1 MILFLA
7 KIKNGFDNNARDIVK
22 YLEFKGFECDH
33 YFSGL
38 HIEGACFSGF
48 EKELREVVEN
58 NFDALETI
66 LTRDEFMKL
75 FELDDKISAL
85 GYGIKKDSEKYLE
98 GMTILDEYKNTIEK
112 KLTSEENKRLFEKVI
127 IDEKEFVKNEYDLT
141 DDEVEFVFGNYGLE
155 YQDRA
160 IISAV
165 YNDEFDFIEEEKF
178 AFGYDKVPYFD
189 DNAFLDDLLQNECN
203 IRLESGKIVTY
214 AY

>member
-1 MILFLA
+1 MSIRTLL
-7 KIKNGFDNNARDIVK
+7 K
-22 YLEFKGFECDH
+22 
-33 YFSGL
+33 
-38 HIEGACFSGF
+38 
-48 EKELREVVEN
+48 
-58 NFDALETI
+58 
-66 LTRDEFMKL
+66 
-75 FELDDKISAL
+75 
-85 GYGIKKDSEKYLE
+85 
-98 GMTILDEYKNTIEK
+98 K

-189 DNAFLDDLLQNECN
+189 DDAFLDDLLQNEYN

>member
-1 MILFLA
+1 MRLFLA
-7 KIKNGFDNNARDIVK
+7 KVNDINDRDVVK
-22 YLEFKGFECDH
+22 YIDFRGFECDH
-33 YFSGL
+33 YFGGL

-75 FELDDKISAL
+75 FELDDRISAL

-98 GMTILDEYKNTIEK
+98 GMAILDEYQNTIEK
-112 KLTSEENKRLFEKVI
+112 RLTSDENKRLFEKVV
-127 IDEKEFVKNEYDLT
+127 IDEKEFVKGKYNLT
-141 DDEVEFVFGNYGLE
+141 DDEIEFVFGNYGLE

-189 DNAFLDDLLQNECN
+189 DDAFLDDLLQNEYN